1 MESHCSTYDDAKDF
15 FPRLRRWY
23 EEIKLFPTPNQ
34 VNFLF
39 EDRFDGLK
47 EAIRSFG
54 WPPAQGDESGWR
66 HEECLK
72 EVERTAYDYAG

>member
-23 EEIKLFPTPNQ
+23 EDIKLFPTPNQ

-39 EDRFDGLK
+39 GDRFDGL

-54 WPPAQGDESGWR
+54 
-66 HEECLK
+66 
-72 EVERTAYDYAG
+72 